1 MNPWDAHNIPTHN
14 HTLNNIYNLMEVFSS
29 VQLFNN
35 HYAKTNNLC
44 VALKII

>member
-1 MNPWDAHNIPTHN
+1 MNPRDVHNILTHK
-14 HTLNNIYNLMEVFSS
+14 HTLNNIYNLMEVFCS